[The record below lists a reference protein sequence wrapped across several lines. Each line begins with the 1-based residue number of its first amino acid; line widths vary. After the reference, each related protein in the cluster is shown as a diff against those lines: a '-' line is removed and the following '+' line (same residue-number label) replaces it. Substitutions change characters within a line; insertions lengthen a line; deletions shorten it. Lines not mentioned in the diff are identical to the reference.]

1 MTDTNHGT
9 VSYTMLSTSEEKTLA
24 AFEEVVV
31 RFVTKVLGGTER
43 PIWTGGAASE
53 GRRIRLVVPGL
64 MPPVILEL
72 LPNEIQNLT
81 TTTLTQLL
89 NEQISRQR
97 K

>member
-1 MTDTNHGT
+1 MSDANNST
-9 VSYTMLSTSEEKTLA
+9 VSYTMLSASEERTLA
-24 AFEEVVV
+24 TFEGEVV
-31 RFVTKVLGGTER
+31 RFVNKVLGGTDR

-72 LPNEIQNLT
+72 LPTEIQGLT
-81 TTTLTQLL
+81 SASLMRLL